1 MISVQEGAF
10 EESSEQDEI
19 RRTNVLA
26 DRIEKIEGREDVLRR
41 NLKLR
46 KGGGR
51 R

>member
-10 EESSEQDEI
+10 KESSEQDEI
-19 RRTNVLA
+19 WRTNVLA
-26 DRIEKIEGREDVLRR
+26 DRIEKIEGRKDVLRR